1 LRFWVKSHN
10 QIAIALIILLLFSF
24 CLNTCGI
31 WWGLPSFSGWA
42 ADELI
47 PLRVL
52 EGMEKGFSNGWHYK
66 YPPVHFYILAVFYS
80 PVWLLH
86 KLNIIDIYSLPA
98 YTFLFYIGRFLTVF
112 MGSALLLIIYLCG
125 LEIYDRKSSF
135 FAVLITAL
143 SVPLIYYSKTIN
155 LEVPYLLWV
164 MLSLLFYL
172 KLLKHHRLKDYLL
185 FALTAAIAVCT
196 KDQAYAFYL
205 LTPIFIIV
213 EHHRYLKQ
221 DNPDI
226 TLKDSLTDKRI
237 ILSLAVGIGAFLL
250 LQNIIFNLPGFLKHV
265 KLITAGGGSIRPRY
279 EQSIVGQLQM
289 FRQTLTHLRFSLGCP
304 TYIMCLLGFTSIL
317 YRLKNNYL
325 LASLLVPTISYY
337 LFYVCVVWYNNVRY
351 LMPLAIIL
359 ALCGGKFLGEFLN
372 PEKNLFKGKAI
383 LVTALFIYTFAY
395 GFSVN
400 ILMMQDSR
408 YYVEQWM
415 QQNIDKNALIVN
427 TGGNKYSPRLDR
439 FRSEDVDAP
448 SLELLSTKKPEY
460 VIVSSG
466 YDIRRFE
473 KNAPEYAFFDNLNKE
488 INYKLVLKYQ
498 SQPKWNLFDRQ
509 ELSYRDLDKMY
520 IYSNIDK
527 INPEITIFK
536 RK

>member
-1 LRFWVKSHN
+1 MRFWVKSDN
-10 QIAIALIILLLFSF
+10 KITIVLIILLIFSF
-24 CLNTCGI
+24 CLNICGI

-42 ADELI
+42 PDELI
-47 PLRVL
+47 PLRVI
-52 EGMEKGFSNGWHYK
+52 EGIEKGFSNGWHYK
-66 YPPVHFYILAVFYS
+66 YPPVHFYILAVLYS

-98 YTFLFYIGRFLTVF
+98 YTFLFYIGRFLTAL
-112 MGSALLLIIYLCG
+112 MGCVLLLIVYLCG
-125 LEIYDRKSSF
+125 LEIYDKKSSLW
-135 FAVLITAL
+135 AVLIIAL
-143 SVPLIYYSKTIN
+143 SVPFIYYSKTIN
-155 LEVPYLLWV
+155 LEVPYLVWV

-172 KLLKHHRLKDYLL
+172 KLLKYHHLNDYLL

-205 LTPIFIIV
+205 LTPIFIVV

-221 DNPDI
+221 YNPDI
-226 TLKDSLTDKRI
+226 TLKESLTDKKI
-237 ILSLAVGIGAFLL
+237 ILSLVVGIGAFLL

-279 EQSIVGQLQM
+279 EQNIFGQLQM
-289 FRQTLTHLRFSLGCP
+289 FRQTLTHLRFSLGWP
-304 TYIMCLLGFTSIL
+304 IYIICLLGCASIL
-317 YRLKNNYL
+317 SRVKKNYL
-325 LASLLVPTISYY
+325 FVSLFVPTVSYY

-351 LMPLAIIL
+351 LMPLTLIL

-372 PEKNLFKGKAI
+372 PEKTLFKAKVS
-383 LVTALFIYTFAY
+383 LVTFLFVYTFAY

-408 YYVEQWM
+408 YYVEKWM
-415 QQNIDKNALIVN
+415 QQNIDPSALILN
-427 TGGNKYSPRLDR
+427 TAGNKYSPRLDN
-439 FRSEDVDAP
+439 FKSENVDVP
-448 SLELLSTKKPEY
+448 SLELLSQKKPDY

-473 KNAPEYAFFDNLNKE
+473 KTTPEYAFFDNLNKE

-498 SQPKWNLFDRQ
+498 SHPQWNLFNQ
-509 ELSYRDLDKMY
+509 KELSYRELDKMY

-536 RK
+536 KK